1 MTDSSLAMPQS
12 LSSSSQTES
21 ENKCPTCVS
30 IKLEGKLIQAEKQGI
45 FSLKAKSTATDQI
58 KLYLTLQ
65 FKEQEQP
72 LPFSRLKF
80 GLTGG
85 ELKLRV
91 ENGIISLASPG
102 LNRAF
107 ELSGQQERQN
117 QESSDAQSCVT
128 VSFKEKKPAIKGS
141 LGTQKIAEKA
151 EPNQLSISQVSTQ
164 GSQEILTWA
173 VLGEQNNSILQ
184 GSLQP
189 ILLGTVKVTAK
200 PCRVEAIFSVSPQ
213 DIGITDGTGVLPHTI
228 GKKKRVVIERALVR
242 RLLKRKLQPYLSRY
256 ELRYE

>member
-1 MTDSSLAMPQS
+1 MPPSLP
-12 LSSSSQTES
+12 SSSQILS
-21 ENKCPTCVS
+21 EVKCPTCVS
-30 IKLEGKLIQAEKQGI
+30 IKLQGKLVQAEKQGI
-45 FSLKAKSTATDQI
+45 FNLKRQSAATDQI

-65 FKEQEQP
+65 FNEQEQP
-72 LPFSRLKF
+72 LSVGCLKF

-91 ENGIISLASPG
+91 ENGVISLASPG

-107 ELSGQQERQN
+107 ELSGTQGRQN
-117 QESSDAQSCVT
+117 QEGNDATSGVT
-128 VSFKEKKPAIKGS
+128 VSFKEKKPAIQGS

-151 EPNQLSISQVSTQ
+151 EQNPLSISQVSTQ
-164 GSQEILTWA
+164 SLQENFTWSVFA
-173 VLGEQNNSILQ
+173 DQHNSILQ

-189 ILLGTVKVTAK
+189 TLLGTLKVTAK

-213 DIGITDGTGVLPHTI
+213 DICITDATGLLPHEI
-228 GKKKRVVIERALVR
+228 SKKKRVVLERAFVR
-242 RLLKRKLQPYLSRY
+242 RLLKRKLKTYLSRY